1 MQSGKLIAGS
11 LRQHFDAAV
20 VMIAD
25 PAGDPEQMCLTL
37 HEPAEP
43 HALHSAS
50 YDEAAGFDGFFC
62 HHVFVPGAGEP
73 SRPILVIFISADF
86 LHLDF
91 C

>member
-1 MQSGKLIAGS
+1 MQSGKLIARS

-20 VMIAD
+20 VIIAD
-25 PAGDPEQMCLTL
+25 PAGDPEQMGLAL

-43 HALHSAS
+43 YALHSTS

-62 HHVFVPGAGEP
+62 HHVFVPGAGKP
-73 SRPILVIFISADF
+73 NRRILVIFF
-86 LHLDF
+86 F